1 MVNSEESFGLSER
14 GNTKKNNGIG
24 EVCGGVDLD
33 LDLDLDLWIFLEFGG
48 FLALK

>member
-1 MVNSEESFGLSER
+1 MKRVLAFGLSEKEVIPK
-14 GNTKKNNGIG
+14 NNKNNNGIR

-33 LDLDLDLWIFLEFGG
+33 LDLWIFLQFGG